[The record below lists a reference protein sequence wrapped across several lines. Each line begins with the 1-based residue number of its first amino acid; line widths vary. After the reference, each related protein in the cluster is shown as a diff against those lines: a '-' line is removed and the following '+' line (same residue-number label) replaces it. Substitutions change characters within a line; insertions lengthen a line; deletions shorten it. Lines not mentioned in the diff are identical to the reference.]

1 MRVCLFTPTF
11 LPRLGG
17 AERDADVIVR
27 GLQVRGHEV
36 FVLAQ
41 DDRLPEPKLPYP
53 VRRYRRPPSQHLWPE
68 VLTVSLW
75 RAHRAWRFDVVL
87 AFYGYPNGYAAS
99 LLRRK
104 LGFALV
110 VSPRGAD
117 LYPNFHALRKPR
129 VRRVIRQGYRRA
141 DRIASISDW
150 LTDRIREE
158 AGMDL
163 PPVDL
168 VPNGIDLQEHD
179 AMIAQ
184 ARARPPKLP
193 IEKPFVLHLARVAP
207 VKQQTLAVEAV
218 HRLRDEFR
226 ARKIGYAIVGD
237 GNGAQEVREQIDR
250 YRLGDVVKMLGSR
263 TGVEKAWLL
272 DNAMFGVSTSREEGF
287 GNVVLEMMATGTPM
301 LASDIGPHRALIGD
315 RGWGRLF
322 SAGDVEDLGRKLSA
336 MLHEDLGPM
345 RDRALALRGRYH
357 IEKMIDGYEASCL
370 RAWQSTRG

>member
-1 MRVCLFTPTF
+1 M
-11 LPRLGG
+11 
-17 AERDADVIVR
+17 
-27 GLQVRGHEV
+27 

-41 DDRLPEPKLPYP
+41 DDGLPEPKLPYP

-68 VLTVSLW
+68 VLTIPLW
-75 RAHRAWRFDVVL
+75 RAHRAWRFEVVL
-87 AFYGYPNGYAAS
+87 AFYGYPTGYAAS

-141 DRIASISDW
+141 DRIASISEW

-158 AGMDL
+158 VGAEL
-163 PPVDL
+163 PPMDL
-168 VPNGIDLQEHD
+168 VPNGIDLKEHD
-179 AMIAQ
+179 ALIAQ
-184 ARARPPKLP
+184 ARACPPKLP

-207 VKQQTLAVEAV
+207 VKQQVLAVEAV
-218 HRLRDEFR
+218 HRLRGAFR

-237 GNGAQEVREQIDR
+237 GNGVQEVRKLVER
-250 YRLGDVVKMLGSR
+250 HRLGDVVKMLGSR

-272 DNAMFGVSTSREEGF
+272 DHAVFGVSTSREEGF
-287 GNVVLEMMATGTPM
+287 GNVVLEMMASGTPM

-315 RGWGRLF
+315 QGWGRLF
-322 SAGDVEDLGRKLSA
+322 RADDVEDLCRQLST

-357 IEKMIDGYEASCL
+357 LEKMIDGYEASCV
-370 RAWQSTRG
+370 RAWQSVRG